1 MTFIR
6 RTGTP
11 STASP
16 KKESSR
22 RTSVNKSID
31 EEEADDE
38 VLDISKKKVLNST
51 KSLKVKL
58 EVQQLAQCVV
68 IL

>member
-1 MTFIR
+1 M
-6 RTGTP
+6 
-11 STASP
+11 
-16 KKESSR
+16 
-22 RTSVNKSID
+22 NKSID
-31 EEEADDE
+31 EEEPDDE

-58 EVQQLAQCVV
+58 EVQQLEQCVV